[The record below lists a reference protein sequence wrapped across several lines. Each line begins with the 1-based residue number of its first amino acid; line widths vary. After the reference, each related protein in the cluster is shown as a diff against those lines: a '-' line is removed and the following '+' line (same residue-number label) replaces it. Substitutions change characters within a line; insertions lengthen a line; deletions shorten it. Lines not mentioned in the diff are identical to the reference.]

1 MKKIV
6 SCTIATALATTN
18 LTTVSADTIKSV
30 TKIDDS
36 INANINEE
44 ANSSVDVTIEDIEK
58 IEGSSEEG
66 MVTENNND
74 STDLGDEVVETEGIF
89 LNQKHTVK
97 NCRKAYIPQVSLRT
111 NLPEGMDPNEQL
123 YDSMQARM
131 DKQLAAYVKPE
142 LDPEIE
148 KQLDDFMLS
157 IGMKQED
164 IDKI

>member
-1 MKKIV
+1 MKKTLKLTSLLFTLILAV
-6 SCTIATALATTN
+6 SVVFTGCGNGRKDSTTKG
-18 LTTVSADTIKSV
+18 T
-30 TKIDDS
+30 
-36 INANINEE
+36 
-44 ANSSVDVTIEDIEK
+44 
-58 IEGSSEEG
+58 
-66 MVTENNND
+66 TENNND

-142 LDPEIE
+142 LDSEIE

>member
-1 MKKIV
+1 M
-6 SCTIATALATTN
+6 
-18 LTTVSADTIKSV
+18 
-30 TKIDDS
+30 
-36 INANINEE
+36 
-44 ANSSVDVTIEDIEK
+44 EDIEVSDK
-58 IEGSSEEG
+58 TLAID
-66 MVTENNND
+66 T
-74 STDLGDEVVETEGIF
+74 LKKVVETEGIF
-89 LNQKHTVK
+89 LNQKQTVK